1 MGENE
6 HRPGEK
12 FFFFKFFFCRGF
24 WLVSR
29 DVVVIS
35 GGSRVWA
42 ARMSMTVGQFVISK
56 LGVKSWIAKTSTTTS
71 PASHSK
77 KRRSLYSF
85 INGEQM
91 KRGSRASSLSA
102 AIGCVIHPTQ
112 LAANALPS
120 AYDLSTDFLRGCGSL
135 ANNHSGWNSAIPAWK
150 PFDFG
155 PTDLQWSILSNQKPS
170 DFKERTYDTY
180 VLKVFWE
187 IETGE
192 GSISYCQRVQAGSPS
207 NHSSMS
213 PCTYNRY
220 RYLPVFTAV
229 IT

>member
-1 MGENE
+1 
-6 HRPGEK
+6 
-12 FFFFKFFFCRGF
+12 
-24 WLVSR
+24 
-29 DVVVIS
+29 
-35 GGSRVWA
+35 
-42 ARMSMTVGQFVISK
+42 MSMTVGQFVISK

-120 AYDLSTDFLRGCGSL
+120 ACDLSTDFLRGCGSL